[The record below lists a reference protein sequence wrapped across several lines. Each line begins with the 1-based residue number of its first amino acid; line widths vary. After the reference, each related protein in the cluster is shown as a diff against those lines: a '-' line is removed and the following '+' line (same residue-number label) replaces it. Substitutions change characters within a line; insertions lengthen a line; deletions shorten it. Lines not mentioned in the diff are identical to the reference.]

1 MQSEAMKQGFK
12 WGAMSGGALGVVF
25 GIVPAIKHR
34 QISILLASIVLS
46 GGTFACIGGFGSL
59 IHSG

>member
-1 MQSEAMKQGFK
+1 MKQGFK
-12 WGAMSGGALGVVF
+12 WGALSGGALGVVF

-34 QISILLASIVLS
+34 QISILLASVMIS

-59 IHSG
+59 IHSR